1 MAEPRRR
8 RHWPYRVAIA
18 VGIVAILLLIAQDQD
33 TLRVD
38 SPVEAADPRFAD
50 YVASLVGTVARDG
63 DSYTVLRNGDE
74 AYPAM
79 LAAINEA
86 RSRIVFETYVFSDGA
101 AGAQFAAAFEAA
113 AKRGV
118 TVRVLLDAVG
128 ASLSKA
134 MQERLEQAG
143 VQIKWFNPLQ
153 FWTIEESNYRTHR
166 KVLVID
172 GGIAFTGGLGIDD
185 QWLGHAQDAKHWRD
199 TQFRVVGPAVRTL
212 EASFYENW
220 IESGGRSAPA
230 LDPEPPPWPTGAR
243 SVVVWSNPTAGAS
256 NVKLLYLIA
265 LAAAR
270 QTIDIQSPY
279 ITFDESTRWALNE
292 ARRRGVRVRMLTEG
306 PITDAMPVK
315 HASREDYQELLDQGI
330 EIAEFQPTMMHTK
343 AVVIDGVVSVIGSA
357 NFGNRSFELNDEL
370 TIGVYDRELAVALIR
385 DFDADWQ
392 RSTVLNAATW
402 PDQRSFIGKAQ
413 ELFWSAFSEVF

>member
-8 RHWPYRVAIA
+8 RHWPYRVAIVLGV
-18 VGIVAILLLIAQDQD
+18 VGILLLIAQDQD

-38 SPVEAADPRFAD
+38 SPVAASDPGFAD
-50 YVASLVGTVARDG
+50 YLASLAGTVARDG

-74 AYPAM
+74 VYPAM
-79 LAAINEA
+79 LADLAEA

-101 AGAQFAAAFEAA
+101 VSRQFVAAFEAA
-113 AKRGV
+113 ARRGV
-118 TVRVLLDAVG
+118 SVRLLLDSVG
-128 ASLSKA
+128 SSLPKESE
-134 MQERLEQAG
+134 ERLAQAG
-143 VQIKWFNPLQ
+143 VQLKWFNPLQ
-153 FWTIEESNYRTHR
+153 FWTLEETNYRTHR
-166 KVLVID
+166 KILVID
-172 GGIAFTGGLGIDD
+172 GQMAYTGGLGIDD
-185 QWLGHAQDAKHWRD
+185 QWLGHAQDQDHWRD
-199 TQFRVVGPAVRTL
+199 TQFKVVGPAVRTL

-230 LDPEPPPWPTGAR
+230 LDPEPPAWPTGAR
-243 SVVVWSNPTAGAS
+243 SVVLWSNPTAGAS
-256 NVKLLYLIA
+256 NIKLLYLIA

-279 ITFDESTRWALNE
+279 ITLDSSTRWALTE
-292 ARRRGVRVRMLTEG
+292 ARRRGVRVRMLSEG

-315 HASREDYQELLDQGI
+315 HASRAEYQALLDLGI
-330 EIAEFQPTMMHTK
+330 EIAEFNPTMMHTK
-343 AVVIDGVVSVIGSA
+343 AVMIDGVVSVIGSA

-370 TIGVYDRELAVALIR
+370 TVAVHDHDLAAALGR

-402 PDQRSFIGKAQ
+402 TEQRSLLGKGQ
-413 ELFWSAFSEVF
+413 EQFWRWFSEVF